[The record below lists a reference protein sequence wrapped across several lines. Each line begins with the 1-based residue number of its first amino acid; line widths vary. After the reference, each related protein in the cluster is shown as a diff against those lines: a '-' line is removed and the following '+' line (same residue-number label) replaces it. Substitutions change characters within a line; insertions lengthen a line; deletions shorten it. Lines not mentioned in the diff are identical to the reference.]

1 MKYCKWHNAT
11 SHDTNNCKILKQQ
24 IQSAMDQG
32 NLKFEIPAKVEN
44 PMKID
49 QHPFSTNA
57 IEVSSKD
64 TSHIKLLML
73 ESTQN
78 KGVVDLKVQA
88 TAADTKR
95 KGLLLEEE
103 DMKQHGPV
111 TSETLINKFQQW

>member
-1 MKYCKWHNAT
+1 
-11 SHDTNNCKILKQQ
+11 
-24 IQSAMDQG
+24 
-32 NLKFEIPAKVEN
+32 
-44 PMKID
+44 
-49 QHPFSTNA
+49 
-57 IEVSSKD
+57 
-64 TSHIKLLML
+64 ML